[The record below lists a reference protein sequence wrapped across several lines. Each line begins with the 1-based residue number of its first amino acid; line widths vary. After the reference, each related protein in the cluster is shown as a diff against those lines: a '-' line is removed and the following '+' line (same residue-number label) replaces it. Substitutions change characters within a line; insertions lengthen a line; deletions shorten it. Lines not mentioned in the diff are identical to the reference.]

1 MSLLNNAE
9 YTPFPHIKLNK
20 FNKTINLTMSRIFKV
35 HGYNITR
42 EQEAILRSL
51 CVSDGI
57 NQAELASMAGQ
68 ERNNLSRTLSI
79 LEEKGLILRKVCA
92 ADKRNSLVYITPV
105 GRALHAKVHR
115 AVEEYR
121 HILFRDV
128 SQESVNEFAR
138 LVEKLTDNLESY
150 LEGRTPLPDLDALEL
165 GQRFPSEK

>member
-1 MSLLNNAE
+1 MARSNDAE
-9 YTPFPHIKLNK
+9 YIPFPHIKLNK
-20 FNKTINLTMSRIFKV
+20 FNKTINLTMNRIFKA

-57 NQAELASMAGQ
+57 NQAELAVMAGQ

-79 LEEKGLILRKVCA
+79 LEEKNLIIRKVCA
-92 ADKRNSLVYITPV
+92 SDKRNSLVYITPV
-105 GRALHAKVHR
+105 GRTLHSKVYR

-121 HILFRDV
+121 QILFKDV

-138 LVEKLTDNLESY
+138 LVEKLTDNLEEY
-150 LEGRTPLPDLDALEL
+150 LEGRLSLSKVNHPA
-165 GQRFPSEK
+165 EKRSSNE